1 MRILAL
7 TNLYPNPWQP
17 QRGQFN
23 RQQFRALA
31 ATEEVRVI
39 SPVSW
44 VDEFRERWRT
54 RHRLPGD
61 RHAHCDGL
69 DVFHPRYWYPPKV
82 PRWTHGH
89 CFRWSIEAA
98 FERAVDEFQP
108 DLVYAC
114 WAYPDGWAAVHL
126 AHRRGLPVAVKV
138 HGSDI
143 LVLLNN
149 AKRRKA
155 TAAALSSADAVVA
168 VSRDLAQRVV
178 RLGVEPSRIQVV
190 YDGIN
195 RSLFQ
200 PGCRRDA
207 RRRLGLDEQAPL
219 VLFVGNLLPV
229 KGIDVLLAAGE
240 RLAARRVTFTCLM
253 IGRGPLAAPLR
264 RDAARRGV
272 GDRFRWLGGRPHHE
286 LPDWFRAANVFVLPS
301 RSEGVPNVLLEAAAC
316 GTPFVASRVGGI
328 PELTQLGP
336 HRLVE
341 PGNAQEL
348 ADAIEEKLVSTAASE
363 STGARWHS
371 HEEAAQQLVSLFK
384 NVLGRA
390 EGQLTERR
398 VAGAEACRCPGSD
411 QSRHPLDSAPANGV
425 FAKLVC
431 QNRVERAVR
440 GVP

>member
-7 TNLYPNPWQP
+7 TNLYPNPLQP

-31 ATEEVRVI
+31 TTEDVRVI

-44 VDEFRERWRT
+44 VDEFRERWRSQ
-54 RHRLPGD
+54 HRLPGD

-82 PRWTHGH
+82 PRWTHGQ

-98 FERAVDEFQP
+98 FDRAVDEFRP

-114 WAYPDGWAAVHL
+114 WAYPDGWAAVQL
-126 AHRRGLPVAVKV
+126 ARRRALPVVVKV

-143 LVLLNN
+143 LLLLRN
-149 AKRRKA
+149 ATRRKA
-155 TAAALSSADAVVA
+155 TAAALAAADAVVA
-168 VSRDLAQRVV
+168 VSRDLQQRVV

-195 RSLFQ
+195 RGLFK
-200 PGCRRDA
+200 PGGRREA
-207 RRRLGLDEQAPL
+207 RRRLGLDEGAPL

-229 KGIDVLLAAGE
+229 KGIDVLLSAGE
-240 RLAARRVTFTCLM
+240 LLAARRVPFTCLM
-253 IGRGPLAAPLR
+253 IGRGPLDAPLR
-264 RDAARRGV
+264 REAARLGL
-272 GDRFRWLGGRPHHE
+272 GERFRWLGGKPHHE

-328 PELTQLGP
+328 PELTQIGP
-336 HRLVE
+336 HHLVE
-341 PGNAQEL
+341 PGNARAL
-348 ADAIEEKLVSTAASE
+348 ADALEEQLFTSSVSAIA
-363 STGARWHS
+363 GPRWHS
-371 HEEAAQQLVSLFK
+371 HEEAAQQLVSLFEQ
-384 NVLGRA
+384 VLGRA
-390 EGQLTERR
+390 NPQRQLTERHAAR
-398 VAGAEACRCPGSD
+398 SVPTSKATIG
-411 QSRHPLDSAPANGV
+411 PLSHSA
-425 FAKLVC
+425 
-431 QNRVERAVR
+431 
-440 GVP
+440 